1 MITPSL
7 KLEML
12 SETECVQS
20 PTQFRTRQSLLV
32 PVPFEVMAAEHLYE
46 FAKKKVS
53 GKQKLGVMAF
63 ADALLVIPRTL
74 AQNSGFDAQ
83 EILLKV

>member
-1 MITPSL
+1 
-7 KLEML
+7 
-12 SETECVQS
+12 
-20 PTQFRTRQSLLV
+20 
-32 PVPFEVMAAEHLYE
+32 MAAEHLYE